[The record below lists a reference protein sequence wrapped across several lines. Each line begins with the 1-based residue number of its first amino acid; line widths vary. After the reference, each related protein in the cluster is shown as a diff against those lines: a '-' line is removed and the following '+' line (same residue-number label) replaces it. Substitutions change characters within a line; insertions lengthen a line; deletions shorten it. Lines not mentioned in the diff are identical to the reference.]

1 MTTTANRTLAP
12 IHDRMPVVVAPDA
25 FDLWL
30 DGAHVE
36 AETAAAA
43 IAPAAE
49 DLFEYYEVSTAVN
62 RVANDDESLIAP
74 VVGASATEQKPAS
87 KTKQRKRDDQ
97 PTLF

>member
-1 MTTTANRTLAP
+1 
-12 IHDRMPVVVAPDA
+12 MPVVVAPDA
-25 FDLWL
+25 FELWL

-43 IAPAAE
+43 IAPAPE
-49 DLFEYYEVSTAVN
+49 DLFEYHEVSTAVN

-74 VVGASATEQKPAS
+74 VTEASAAGATATEQKPAS
-87 KTKQRKRDDQ
+87 KTKQKKRNDQ